1 MIFGER
7 IRLRALRRV
16 DLALFV
22 DWLNDPEVTRGLMV
36 NLPFSIHDEEN
47 WFDQTRKKPL
57 EERPLT
63 IDILTEAGWEPIGN
77 CGLFNIDW
85 RIRKAEF
92 GIMIG
97 AKQQWDKGYGTEALR
112 LILQHGFSTLNLNRI
127 SLQVYETN
135 PRAMRSYEK
144 AGFVHEGKL
153 RQGHYQDGNYVDVF
167 IMSVLRSEWQ
177 NSGKTE

>member
-16 DLALFV
+16 DLPLFV
-22 DWLNDPEVTRGLMV
+22 DWLNDPEVIQGLMV
-36 NLPFSIHDEEN
+36 YLPFSIHDEED
-47 WFDQTRKKPL
+47 WFDQTRKKSP

-77 CGLFNIDW
+77 CGLFDIDW
-85 RIRKAEF
+85 RIRSAEF

-97 AKQQWDKGYGTEALR
+97 AKQHWDKGYGTEALR
-112 LILQHGFSTLNLNRI
+112 VLLQHGFDTLNLNRI

-135 PRAMRSYEK
+135 LRAIRSYEK

-153 RQGHYQDGNYVDVF
+153 RQGHYQDGKYVDVF
-167 IMSVLRSEWQ
+167 LMSMLRSDRQ
-177 NSGKTE
+177 NSGKNE